1 MLSWLRQAI
10 VVASTLTVVGTLAT
24 PTFADSIKWKQGQQV
39 EFSMHTPLNP
49 FGPSSPS
56 LATTTT
62 IEFSNNQGGYYTAKA
77 TIVPNTETI
86 SLGQDFA
93 DYTLTVPDLGSSDT
107 TFKIQEQN
115 YGYHMDANLNVDDIP
130 QPLNKI
136 NYVPMPT
143 GLLPEFPYA
152 GAVPLVGLLG
162 VGAITYYVRQRQAAK
177 A

>member
-1 MLSWLRQAI
+1 MFSWLRQAI
-10 VVASTLTVVGTLAT
+10 IVASTLTVVGTLAT
-24 PTFADSIKWKQGQQV
+24 PAFADSITWTQGQQV
-39 EFSMHTPLNP
+39 EFSMHTPFNP
-49 FGPSSPS
+49 FNS
-56 LATTTT
+56 LATKTT

-77 TIVPNTETI
+77 TIVPNTETT

-107 TFKIQEQN
+107 TFTIQEQN
-115 YGYHMDANLNVDDIP
+115 YGYKMDANLNVDDIP

-136 NYVPMPT
+136 NYVPMST

-162 VGAITYYVRQRQAAK
+162 VGAIAYYVRQRQAAK